1 MKYIWTTFLIG
12 ILYLLDA
19 YIFQGFKAFSPSIL
33 SENLRLWFLRS
44 YWIINIAFY
53 IVIFAAF
60 ASLDRAKGAQTLQ
73 IFAFNAFIALI
84 IPKLIFGGV
93 LFFEDVSRLLQGI
106 WNVTFQ
112 RGSETFI
119 PERRKFIA
127 QIAMGAAAVP
137 FGAILYGIFK
147 GKYNYKVHRHTIY
160 FKDLPEAFDGFKITQ
175 LSDIHSGSFDNPAAV
190 KRGVALAN
198 AQKSDIVVF
207 TGDLVN
213 NEAKE
218 IVPYKSIFAALEAP
232 YGKFSIL
239 GNHDY
244 GDYKV
249 WESAALKEENFRTL
263 LQHHK
268 DMGFRLLLDEHII
281 LEKDG
286 QKLALIGVE
295 NWGYGFAQY
304 GDLSMAIRGL
314 SENIFSILL
323 SHDPTH
329 WEKQVKTLVKTIHL
343 TLSGHTH
350 GAQMGVEVGK
360 FKWSP
365 IKFRY
370 PKWAGLYE
378 EAGKYLY
385 INRGFGF
392 LGFSGRV
399 GILPEI
405 TVLELRKA

>member
-19 YIFQGFKAFSPSIL
+19 YIFQGFKAFSPTIL
-33 SENLRLWFLRS
+33 SENLRIWFLRS

-53 IVIFAAF
+53 IVIFTAF
-60 ASLDRAKGAQTLQ
+60 ITLDRAKGAQTLQ

-147 GKYNYKVHRHTIY
+147 GKYDYKVHRHTIY

-218 IVPYKSIFAALEAP
+218 IVPYKSIFEALEAP

-268 DMGFRLLLDEHII
+268 DMGFRLLLDEHVM

-295 NWGYGFAQY
+295 NWGHGFAQY
-304 GDLSMAIRGL
+304 GDLAAAMRGL
-314 SENIFSILL
+314 PTNIFSVLL

-329 WEKQVKTLVKTIHL
+329 WEKQVKMLAQTIHL

-350 GAQMGVEVGK
+350 GAQMGVEIGK

-405 TVLELRKA
+405 TVLELKKA